1 MAQITVLGSG
11 GWGIALAI
19 TAYNCGH
26 KVALWSPFDDEV
38 KMLSEKRE
46 NPKLLEGIKIPEDIT
61 ITTDINV
68 ANGSLISIIASPS
81 TAVRS
86 VANKLSSVENH
97 GIVVNVAKGLEK
109 DSLKRLSQIIREE
122 LPNDKI
128 AILSGPSHAEE
139 VARQIPTALVAA
151 SKSFTA
157 ASIVQ
162 DVLSSEFLRI
172 YVSND
177 IVGVELGGA
186 LKNIIAICAGISDGL
201 GLGDNTKAALIT
213 RGLSEMANLGVCMG
227 ADERTFMGLTGIG
240 DLVVTCTSQ
249 HSRNNRFGNKVGK
262 GVSVEQAL
270 KEVGTVEGYYAT
282 LMAYQLGKNYG
293 VELPII
299 NACYNIL
306 YENSRADTAVKE
318 LMLRPKGAEHQKN

>member
-1 MAQITVLGSG
+1 MAKITVLGSG

-19 TAYNCGH
+19 TAFNCGH
-26 KVALWSPFDDEV
+26 SVTLWSPFEDEV
-38 KMLSEKRE
+38 NMLRTKRE
-46 NPKLLEGIKIPEDIT
+46 SKKLLAGIKIPDEIV
-61 ITTDINV
+61 ITTDINC
-68 ANGSLISIIASPS
+68 ANGSLLSIIATPS
-81 TAVRS
+81 VAVRS
-86 VANKLSSVENH
+86 VAQKLSAVENH
-97 GIVVNVAKGLEK
+97 GIVVNVAKGFEK
-109 DSLKRLSQIIREE
+109 DSLKRLSEVIREE

-128 AILSGPSHAEE
+128 TVLSGPSHAEE
-139 VARQIPTALVAA
+139 VARKIPTSLVAT

-172 YVSND
+172 YTSND
-177 IVGVELGGA
+177 IIGVELGGA
-186 LKNIIAICAGISDGL
+186 LKNVIAVCAGISDGL

-262 GVSVEQAL
+262 GISVEQAL
-270 KEVGTVEGYYAT
+270 NEVGTVEGYYAT
-282 LMAYQLGKNYG
+282 LMAYQLGQKYG

-299 NACYNIL
+299 NACYGIL
-306 YENSRADTAVKE
+306 YENRKADTAVRE
-318 LMLRPKGAEHQKN
+318 LMLRPKGKENK